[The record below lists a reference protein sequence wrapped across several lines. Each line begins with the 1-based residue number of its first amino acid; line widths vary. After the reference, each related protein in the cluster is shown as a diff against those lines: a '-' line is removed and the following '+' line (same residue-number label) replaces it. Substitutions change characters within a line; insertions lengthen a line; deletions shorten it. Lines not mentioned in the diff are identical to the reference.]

1 MSSLR
6 WIGAGAIALVLV
18 GLSLDIGSD
27 GAPRL
32 SMPLL
37 CETKESCFIQNYVDL
52 DPSNEVRDYHC
63 NKASYE
69 GHKGTDFRLTSLRA
83 LKRGVPVLAVAPGT
97 IKAVRNDVRD
107 RLLSGPL
114 PAALKGRECG
124 NGLVIDHGD
133 GWESQYCHMRRG
145 SLLVKEGDQVTR
157 GQKLGL
163 VGVSGKTEFPHLHH
177 AVRHMG
183 KIVDPF
189 NGTSPNAENCSL
201 GGGSPLYEPAILKRF
216 PYRSGQLFLRGFA
229 VEGAILSLLMDRA
242 AMVAP
247 ASTKAPALVYYAQ
260 VLNLQKGDQL
270 HIRLMS
276 PKGLLADS
284 KTEPMERHKASYMAY
299 AGKRRIGFAW
309 PKGTYTG
316 TISLLRNGKAL
327 WTKNEVL
334 ALK

>member
-18 GLSLDIGSD
+18 GLSLDIGKAE
-27 GAPRL
+27 APRF
-32 SMPLL
+32 SMPLS
-37 CETKESCFIQNYVDL
+37 CAPEDSCFIQNYVDL
-52 DPSNEVRDYHC
+52 DPSKEVRDYQC

-69 GHKGTDFRLTSLRA
+69 GHKGTDFRLTSVRA
-83 LKRGVPVLAVAPGT
+83 LKRGVDVLAAAPGT

-107 RLLSGPL
+107 RLLNGPL

-124 NGLVIDHGD
+124 NGLVIDHGE

-145 SLLVKEGDQVTR
+145 SLLVKKGDQVTR

-163 VGVSGKTEFPHLHH
+163 VGLSGKTQFPHLHH
-177 AVRHMG
+177 AIRHEG
-183 KIVDPF
+183 KVIDPF
-189 NGTSPNAENCSL
+189 SGNSPTADSCTLKS
-201 GGGSPLYEPAILKRF
+201 GAALYEAKIIKQF

-229 VEGAILSLLMDRA
+229 IEGAILPLLMDRG
-242 AMVAP
+242 AMVVP

-276 PKGLLADS
+276 PKGLLAQS
-284 KTEPMERHKASYMAY
+284 KTPPMDHSKAHYMAY
-299 AGKRRIGFAW
+299 AGKRRISFAW

-316 TISLLRNGKAL
+316 TISLLRNGKTL
-327 WTKNEVL
+327 WQKSEELVL
-334 ALK
+334 K